1 VNASRLVFIDETWT
15 KTNMTRLLGWA
26 PKGRRL
32 VDKVP
37 HGHWKTATSLPD
49 RGALPVGPIN
59 GERFL
64 AYVEQFLV
72 PTLRPEGLSFQTILG
87 HTRERR
93 RAPPS
98 RPLADVVF
106 SFQNKCQT

>member
-72 PTLRPEGLSFQTILG
+72 PTLRPDGIVVSDNLRSHKG
-87 HTRERR
+87 KAA
-93 RAPPS
+93 RAVS